1 MDISK
6 EEWDA
11 MIAAGHIK
19 YTVKLNGPIPGRTW
33 PDEELLTVSI
43 NSFIEAYGK
52 EWSVIGSCAEH
63 PWWFVMEAW
72 KNEQKP

>member
-19 YTVKLNGPIPGRTW
+19 YTVKLNGPIPGRT
-33 PDEELLTVSI
+33 
-43 NSFIEAYGK
+43 
-52 EWSVIGSCAEH
+52 
-63 PWWFVMEAW
+63 
-72 KNEQKP
+72 